1 MLSDALPDTFIF
13 HAAAFNVTV
22 TFTLSPTVAV
32 VLLAVI
38 VADAASTFESIDIAT
53 VANIIGLPN

>member
-22 TFTLSPTVAV
+22 TFTLSALAPKAVANAVLSIVAV
-32 VLLAVI
+32 
-38 VADAASTFESIDIAT
+38 
-53 VANIIGLPN
+53 